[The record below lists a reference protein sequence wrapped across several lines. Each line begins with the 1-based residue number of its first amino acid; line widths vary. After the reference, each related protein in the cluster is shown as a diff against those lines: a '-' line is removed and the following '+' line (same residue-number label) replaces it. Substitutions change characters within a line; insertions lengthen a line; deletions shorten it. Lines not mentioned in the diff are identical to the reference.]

1 MPVKW
6 DVMYMCVRV
15 YILSIS
21 TIFLLNLCNCPES
34 VVYFESDRGGNWNRL
49 TIYKH
54 DILAGVHILYLA
66 RRIVP

>member
-1 MPVKW
+1 
-6 DVMYMCVRV
+6 MCVRV

-49 TIYKH
+49 
-54 DILAGVHILYLA
+54 LAGVHILYLA